1 MTTNTKSSSRSWFI
15 GFLSLFVLA
24 HTMHHI
30 VSSMLTPLLPF
41 IRDDFAL
48 TYTQIGILTMAYNLA
63 YGLSQLPAGWLAD
76 RMGARITLTIGVVG
90 VAFAGLLIGLSPGY
104 LLLVILLVLMGLA
117 GGGYHPSAS
126 PLVSAAMSPETRG
139 RALGIHQVGGSISF
153 FVAPLIAAA
162 LAAALGWRGT
172 FVAISIPTILFGII
186 FFFLLGR
193 LGYAAK
199 PKAKVGVEEEKMP
212 QSPRHTRCLVAVLGL
227 GIASMVLIFSAM
239 SFIPLYIADN
249 FGASKER
256 AAALFALCV
265 SGGLWVGPLGGYLS
279 DRIGKV
285 PVIVAA
291 GIIGAPAIFLL
302 NVAPFGLAF
311 YVVLVLVGMSQYLS
325 MPVVES
331 YIISH
336 VSPKRRSTVLG
347 IYYTGSRG
355 GPGLITP
362 AIGLL
367 IDTYGFKNSFS
378 VVAATTLVLTMAFTA
393 LWWMNREKTNRR
405 VSPA

>member
-1 MTTNTKSSSRSWFI
+1 MTADTKSLNRSWFI

-41 IRDDFAL
+41 IRDDFTL
-48 TYTQIGILTMAYNLA
+48 TYTQIGILAMAYNLA
-63 YGLSQLPAGWLAD
+63 YGFSQLPAGWLAD
-76 RMGARITLTIGVVG
+76 RVGARVTLTIGVVG
-90 VAFAGLLIGLSPGY
+90 VAIAGLLVGLSPGY
-104 LLLVILLVLMGLA
+104 LLLAVFLVLMGLA

-126 PLVSAAMSPETRG
+126 PLVSAAMTPETRG

-162 LAAALGWRGT
+162 LAVALGWRGT
-172 FVAISIPTILFGII
+172 FLAISIPTILFGII
-186 FFFLLGR
+186 FFVLLGR

-199 PKAKVGVEEEKMP
+199 PKAKVSAQDEKMP
-212 QSPRHTRCLVAVLGL
+212 QSSGHLSRLVAVLGL
-227 GIASMVLIFSAM
+227 GIASMVLLFSAM

-249 FGASKER
+249 FGVSRER

-265 SGGLWVGPLGGYLS
+265 SGGLWAGPLGGYVS

-291 GIIGAPAIFLL
+291 GIIGAPAIFLMS
-302 NVAPFGLAF
+302 VAPFGLAF
-311 YVVLVLVGMSQYLS
+311 YVVLVLVGMSQHIS
-325 MPVVES
+325 MPVVEA
-331 YIISH
+331 YVISH

-367 IDTYGFKNSFS
+367 IDTYGFKHSFS
-378 VVAATTLVLTMAFTA
+378 VVAATTLVVTVAFTL
-393 LWWMNREKTNRR
+393 LWWANREKRATR
-405 VSPA
+405 